1 MLGPSSQIP
10 RGELTAR
17 LPNVE
22 PVVAT
27 PDALQAIAARTTAR
41 LDALFE
47 IERGRWTAVHA
58 DLDEAI
64 GALQHMVTTA
74 GKRLRPAFC
83 YWAHVGAGGDPDD
96 PRILDLS
103 AGLELLH
110 AFALAHDDVMDAA
123 ATRRGE
129 PTIHVAFADRHRSA
143 GWRGSS
149 ERFGEAAAIL
159 LGDLGHVLADTLVT
173 ELDPATRQLWNELRI
188 EVNIGQYL
196 DVLGAAQR
204 NTDLDLAM
212 TIVRYKSARYSVE
225 RPLQLGASV
234 AGRPDTGEALA
245 RFGAP
250 LGEAFQL
257 RDDVLGVFGDASV
270 TGKPVGDDLR
280 EGKPTPLLA
289 MAHARASDVQCRVL
303 GLVGRPL
310 DDDQVAEIQQVIVD
324 TGARRTVEE
333 RIDTALADALV
344 ALNDVDLIGEAR
356 AALTALA
363 HFVIARSH

>member
-1 MLGPSSQIP
+1 M
-10 RGELTAR
+10 A
-17 LPNVE
+17 
-22 PVVAT
+22 AT

-41 LDALFE
+41 LDELFE
-47 IERGRWTAVHA
+47 IERSRWAAVHPE
-58 DLDEAI
+58 LDDAI
-64 GALQHMVTTA
+64 GALQHMVTTS

-83 YWAHVGAGGDPDD
+83 HWAHVGAGGDPDD

-129 PTIHVAFADRHRSA
+129 PTIHVAFGERHRTA
-143 GWRGSS
+143 AWRGSS

-159 LGDLGHVLADTLVT
+159 LGDLGHVLADTLVVD
-173 ELDPATRQLWNELRI
+173 LDPATRALWNELRI
-188 EVNIGQYL
+188 EVNVGQYL

-234 AGRPDTGEALA
+234 AARPDIGDALA

-257 RDDVLGVFGDASV
+257 RDDILGVFGDTTL

-289 MAHARASDVQCRVL
+289 TAHARGTEAQRSVL
-303 GLVGRPL
+303 SLVGQPL
-310 DDDQVAEIQQVIVD
+310 DDTEVAEIQHVIVD
-324 TGARRTVEE
+324 TGARRTIEE
-333 RIDTALADALV
+333 RIDTALADALT
-344 ALNDVDLIGEAR
+344 ALDQVELVGDAG

-363 HFVIARSH
+363 HFVITRSH